1 MHGTGTL
8 INVAL
13 IIAGGLLG
21 LFFGKKMTGRYQE
34 SLMMANGVAV
44 LFIGIIGAA
53 EQMIAFEGGKL
64 SSQGTLMMTI
74 SLAAGAVVGE
84 FLNIEHQM
92 ERFGQW
98 LKAKTGNAS
107 DKQFVGGFVTAT
119 LTVCIGA
126 MAIIGAIQDGTI
138 GDPTILIA
146 KGVLDFAII
155 LVMTASMGKGCIFS
169 AIPVG
174 IFQGVITALSGFL
187 KPLITEPMLANIS
200 SVGSILV
207 FCVGVNLIWGKKIRV
222 ANLLP
227 AIIIAILW
235 EVVSSI

>member
-13 IIAGGLLG
+13 IIAGGVLG
-21 LFFGKKMTGRYQE
+21 LIFGKRMTGRYQE
-34 SLMMANGVAV
+34 SLMMANGVAI
-44 LFIGIIGAA
+44 LFIGMIGAA
-53 EQMIAFEGGKL
+53 EQMLVINDGAL
-64 SSQGTLMMTI
+64 SSKGTLIMTI

-84 FLNIEHQM
+84 FLNIEYQM

-107 DKQFVGGFVTAT
+107 DQQFVGGFVTAT
-119 LTVCIGA
+119 LTVCV
-126 MAIIGAIQDGTI
+126 GAIQDGTT

-146 KGVLDFAII
+146 KGILDFAIV

-174 IFQGVITALSGFL
+174 IFQGVITVLAGFL
-187 KPLITEPMLANIS
+187 KPLITEPMLSNIS
-200 SVGSILV
+200 AVGSILV

-235 EVVSSI
+235 EVISTI